1 MGGGG
6 ATVPDNNHLDG
17 LRGTRA
23 AVLRSCVNVEVAVLG
38 SLVPNSPYALCG
50 RKATPNL

>member
-1 MGGGG
+1 MRRGREAEWEEVRRGGG

-17 LRGTRA
+17 LLSTRA

-38 SLVPNSPYALCG
+38 SRP
-50 RKATPNL
+50 